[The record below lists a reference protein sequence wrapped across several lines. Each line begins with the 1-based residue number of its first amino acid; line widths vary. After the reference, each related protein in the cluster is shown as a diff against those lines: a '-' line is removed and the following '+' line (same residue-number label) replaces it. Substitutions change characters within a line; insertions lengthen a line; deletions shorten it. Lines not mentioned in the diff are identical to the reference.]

1 MMGSGKT
8 TIGTRLATHL
18 ERPFID
24 SDEVL
29 RSTTGREAA
38 RIAREDG
45 VEALHAIEAELLLD
59 SLGVTRPA
67 VIAAA
72 SSAIESELCRA
83 ALLHHTCIWFDAD
96 PATLASRQHRADHR
110 RTLPNAEDDIAALK
124 RRRDP
129 VYDALASTRIDTAAV
144 DPDRALLA
152 ALRAAENSDPDSIER
167 HAVGPERDGRRRPS
181 TLFE

>member
-1 MMGSGKT
+1 MPEATGNREASGGHIVLLGMMGSGKT

-29 RSTTGREAA
+29 LSTTGREAA
-38 RIAREDG
+38 RIAGEDG

-72 SSAIESELCRA
+72 SSADRERIVPSGRFSTTRA
-83 ALLHHTCIWFDAD
+83 SGSTPTQQRWP
-96 PATLASRQHRADHR
+96 PASTE
-110 RTLPNAEDDIAALK
+110 PIIAAPSPTLK
-124 RRRDP
+124 TTSPR
-129 VYDALASTRIDTAAV
+129 
-144 DPDRALLA
+144 
-152 ALRAAENSDPDSIER
+152 
-167 HAVGPERDGRRRPS
+167 
-181 TLFE
+181 

>member
-1 MMGSGKT
+1 VPEATGNREASGVHIVLLGMMGSGKT
-8 TIGTRLATHL
+8 TIGTRLATQL

-24 SDEVL
+24 SDDVL

-38 RIAREDG
+38 RIARENG
-45 VEALHAIEAELLLD
+45 VEALHAIEAELLLE
-59 SLGVTRPA
+59 SLGATRPA

-110 RTLPNAEDDIAALK
+110 RTLPNAEADMAALK
-124 RRRDP
+124 DRRDP
-129 VYDALASTRIDTAAV
+129 VYGALASARIDTAVV

-152 ALRAAENSDPDSIER
+152 ALSAAENSDPDS
-167 HAVGPERDGRRRPS
+167 
-181 TLFE
+181 T